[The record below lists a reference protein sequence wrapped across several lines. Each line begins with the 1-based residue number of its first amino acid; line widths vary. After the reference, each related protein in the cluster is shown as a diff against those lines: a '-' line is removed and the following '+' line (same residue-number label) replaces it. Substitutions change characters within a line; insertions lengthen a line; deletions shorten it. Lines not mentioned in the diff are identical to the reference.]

1 MAGKLGKF
9 QTKMFSGWAPYIT
22 KLNHISNL
30 YHSAPQKA
38 PVAMVQLMA
47 RNFNPSLESLLAKYP
62 TKEFETD
69 DEYTWDVIASARR
82 NIPLVEARNID
93 GTTIE
98 AGATAG
104 ANYERFYLVFG
115 EEYFFDGEVLHGNLN
130 EVYPMRVIG
139 EPKKEG
145 TNAIYLVELMNGSAD
160 GIPGER
166 LQMGEKFSAE
176 YAPVERE
183 LSRKV
188 GGIRFV
194 TPASMRNEWSTI
206 RLHTK
211 VSGALLNR
219 KVAVG
224 IPMVRENEATG
235 KMEKVTDTLWMH
247 HVEYEFER
255 EWSRAKNNVLAYGVS
270 NRNEN
275 GEYLNFGKSGE
286 VIRLGDGLYA
296 QMKRG
301 NIHYYNTFSLKLIE
315 EALIDLCAGKLD
327 YKDRKFVLRTG
338 AYGAM
343 LFHKAVDNLASGWT
357 QFDLS
362 GDALGVVKKTAS
374 TLHPNALSAGY
385 QYVEYLAP
393 MGLVLSVE
401 VDNHYDDPVQNKIV
415 HPNGGLAS
423 SYRFDIF
430 DFGPVEQ
437 ANIFKC
443 AVKGNP
449 EYRGYQWGIRNPF
462 TGAMNNPY
470 MSYDEDSAS
479 VHRMTTTGICILD
492 PTRTVSFIPAILAE

>member
-82 NIPLVEARNID
+82 NIPLVEARTID

-188 GGIRFV
+188 GG
-194 TPASMRNEWSTI
+194 
-206 RLHTK
+206 RL
-211 VSGALLNR
+211 
-219 KVAVG
+219 
-224 IPMVRENEATG
+224 I
-235 KMEKVTDTLWMH
+235 
-247 HVEYEFER
+247 
-255 EWSRAKNNVLAYGVS
+255 
-270 NRNEN
+270 
-275 GEYLNFGKSGE
+275 
-286 VIRLGDGLYA
+286 
-296 QMKRG
+296 
-301 NIHYYNTFSLKLIE
+301 
-315 EALIDLCAGKLD
+315 LC
-327 YKDRKFVLRTG
+327 F
-338 AYGAM
+338 
-343 LFHKAVDNLASGWT
+343 
-357 QFDLS
+357 
-362 GDALGVVKKTAS
+362 
-374 TLHPNALSAGY
+374 
-385 QYVEYLAP
+385 
-393 MGLVLSVE
+393 LV
-401 VDNHYDDPVQNKIV
+401 
-415 HPNGGLAS
+415 
-423 SYRFDIF
+423 
-430 DFGPVEQ
+430 
-437 ANIFKC
+437 
-443 AVKGNP
+443 
-449 EYRGYQWGIRNPF
+449 
-462 TGAMNNPY
+462 
-470 MSYDEDSAS
+470 
-479 VHRMTTTGICILD
+479 
-492 PTRTVSFIPAILAE
+492 

>member
-1 MAGKLGKF
+1 
-9 QTKMFSGWAPYIT
+9 
-22 KLNHISNL
+22 
-30 YHSAPQKA
+30 
-38 PVAMVQLMA
+38 
-47 RNFNPSLESLLAKYP
+47 
-62 TKEFETD
+62 
-69 DEYTWDVIASARR
+69 
-82 NIPLVEARNID
+82 
-93 GTTIE
+93 
-98 AGATAG
+98 
-104 ANYERFYLVFG
+104 
-115 EEYFFDGEVLHGNLN
+115 
-130 EVYPMRVIG
+130 
-139 EPKKEG
+139 
-145 TNAIYLVELMNGSAD
+145 
-160 GIPGER
+160 
-166 LQMGEKFSAE
+166 
-176 YAPVERE
+176 
-183 LSRKV
+183 
-188 GGIRFV
+188 
-194 TPASMRNEWSTI
+194 MRNEWSTI

-362 GDALGVVKKTAS
+362 GDALGVVKKTS
-374 TLHPNALSAGY
+374 SQLHPNALSAGY

-449 EYRGYQWGIRNPF
+449 EYRGYQWG
-462 TGAMNNPY
+462 
-470 MSYDEDSAS
+470 
-479 VHRMTTTGICILD
+479 
-492 PTRTVSFIPAILAE
+492 LAA